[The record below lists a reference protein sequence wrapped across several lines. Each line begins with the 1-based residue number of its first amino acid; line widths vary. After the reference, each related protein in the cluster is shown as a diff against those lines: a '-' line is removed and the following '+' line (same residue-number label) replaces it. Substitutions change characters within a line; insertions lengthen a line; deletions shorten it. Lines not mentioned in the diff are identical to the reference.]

1 MNILFANVYSVSI
14 FCNWTFWFSLKLV
27 SISKRVCVF
36 LYLVYFIIEWHV
48 IVFYKRRLKS
58 KSIPT
63 TVNVLFIFFHRAS
76 NKKKCFSWIT
86 FRRIFKGNLFISFV
100 FKQQIMI
107 RLFKQKILSF
117 LEAISSYLNWNC
129 SKMALRL

>member
-27 SISKRVCVF
+27 SISKRVCVPLSRVCYYWVACDSVLQTKIKVKINSNNCQRF
-36 LYLVYFIIEWHV
+36 VYLLSSSV
-48 IVFYKRRLKS
+48 KQ
-58 KSIPT
+58 
-63 TVNVLFIFFHRAS
+63 
-76 NKKKCFSWIT
+76 KKCFSWIT
-86 FRRIFKGNLFISFV
+86 FRRIFKGNSFISFV